1 MAAAAGVLDPWFI
14 AYPPEGR
21 ARDVDG
27 LHALKDFWPAVLAL
41 VAALKF
47 WLDAR
52 VSRRAELGA
61 RLAADEAKAVQRTD
75 LIKIAHDV
83 AGGLIAELRTES
95 DRLRKRVAEIETE
108 FASFRKVHDKMI
120 GDKEAELS
128 LLRGRV
134 KSLEATLD
142 AYERLLTQNNIPHA
156 KPAEHFTVLR
166 DGVAEAVPLVP
177 DRVEVVR
184 EPPQPGL

>member
-1 MAAAAGVLDPWFI
+1 MSAGVLDPWFI
-14 AYPPEGR
+14 AYPPKGR

-27 LHALKDFWPAVLAL
+27 FHALKDFWPALLAL

-52 VSRRAELGA
+52 TARRAELGA
-61 RLAADEAKAVQRTD
+61 KLAADEAKAVQRTD

-83 AGGLIAELRTES
+83 AGELIAELRTEA
-95 DRLRKRVAEIETE
+95 DRLRKRVADLDAE
-108 FASFRKVHDKMI
+108 FATFRKVHDKMVA
-120 GDKEAELS
+120 DKDAELA

-142 AYERLLTQNNIPHA
+142 AYERLLTHNNIPHA
-156 KPAEHFTVLR
+156 KPAEHFIALR
-166 DGVAEAVPLVP
+166 GGEAEIVPLVP

-184 EPPQPGL
+184 QPDTPAT